1 MLKRAILMKAFAKFH
16 RMVYFQ
22 RMMKP
27 TDMVKLERDAA
38 AGLASLLNDV
48 PFAHV
53 ENTQFEPNGSDSGAD
68 FVLNIMAEG
77 RPFSLVCEIKA
88 NGQPRQAREAIMQ
101 LRNYV
106 AHSAGDGAPVFI
118 APYVSEEVRRLCRE
132 NGVNYYD
139 LQGNC
144 QIILAGIYI
153 ERTVATKPVS
163 ERRELRSLFK
173 PKSARVLRWL
183 LRNPDRAHRLT
194 EVAAAAQVSIGQVH
208 NVKEA
213 LLAREWAAS
222 TSDGFMLIRPGAL
235 LDAWRSAYESPP
247 NERQTFY
254 TTLHGKP
261 LEDAVRET
269 LREANAAG
277 RAALASFSAA
287 DWIAPYVRSATLVLY
302 ADEAAQNAVRAGLR
316 LTPQP
321 QGANVLVLEP
331 YDEGVFLDSIEPA
344 PGVRTTSPVQT
355 YLDLTTSGERGAEA
369 ADHLRRER
377 LAWSM

>member
-1 MLKRAILMKAFAKFH
+1 
-16 RMVYFQ
+16 
-22 RMMKP
+22 MMKP

-38 AGLASLLNDV
+38 AGLATLLNEV

-53 ENTQFEPNGSDSGAD
+53 EDTQFEMPGSDNYAD
-68 FVLNIMAEG
+68 FVLSFQADG
-77 RPFSLVCEIKA
+77 RPHRLVCEVKA

-101 LRNYV
+101 LRNHV
-106 AHSAGDGAPVFI
+106 AHGVSDGAPVFI

-153 ERTVATKPVS
+153 ERSVATRPVS

-183 LRNPDRAHRLT
+183 LRDPGRVHRLA

-222 TSDGFMLIRPGAL
+222 TSDGFSLVRPGAL
-235 LDAWRSAYESPP
+235 LDAWRSAYEFPP
-247 NERQTFY
+247 NERHTFY
-254 TTLHGKP
+254 TTLHGRP
-261 LEDAVRET
+261 LEDAVRTT
-269 LREANAAG
+269 LREANAGG
-277 RAALASFSAA
+277 RASLASFSAA

-302 ADEAAQNAVRAGLR
+302 ADEASLDVVRDGLK
-316 LTPQP
+316 LMPEP
-321 QGANVLVLEP
+321 KGANVLVMAP

-344 PGVRTTSPVQT
+344 PGLRTTSPVQT
-355 YLDLTTSGERGAEA
+355 YLDLTASGERGAEA

-377 LAWSM
+377 LPWST